1 MKIALLQPDAP
12 GEASAP
18 VAAAAP
24 DAGSFA
30 RALDAA
36 GALLGEAQRAEDAF
50 AHGAGSLQRAVYDRA
65 RADVAI
71 SVAAAAA
78 QRTAQALQSIFNLQV

>member
-1 MKIALLQPDAP
+1 MRVEPLLPDVAP
-12 GEASAP
+12 GAVANTDPASAGAFGD
-18 VAAAAP
+18 V
-24 DAGSFA
+24 
-30 RALDAA
+30 LDA
-36 GALLGEAQRAEDAF
+36 LGTT
-50 AHGAGSLQRAVYDRA
+50 LQRATSSEDGFARGTATLQAAVYERA